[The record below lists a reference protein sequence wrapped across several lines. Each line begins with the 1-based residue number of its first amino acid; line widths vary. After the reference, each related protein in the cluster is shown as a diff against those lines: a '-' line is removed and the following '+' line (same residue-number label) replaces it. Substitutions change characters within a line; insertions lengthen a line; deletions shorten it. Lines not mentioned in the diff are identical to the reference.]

1 MQIKEKVEIAF
12 EQSFTLSV
20 CLKVLRVPS
29 GKTLSKLTGHT
40 RTVHH
45 CQFTDDGETLL
56 TSSED
61 TTVRV
66 IHF

>member
-1 MQIKEKVEIAF
+1 MKLQL
-12 EQSFTLSV
+12 QLNSFNLSR
-20 CLKVLRVPS
+20 LKVLEVPS
-29 GKTLSKLTGHT
+29 GKTPVTLTGHT

-45 CQFTDDGETLL
+45 CQFTDDGETLI

-66 IHF
+66 IDCFS